1 PARNSGNRV
10 TAALAAFTTG
20 YSYTPGAFGIVMPVA
35 DRGFLP
41 TLQCHRGSILCRAYR
56 SRLRTWD

>member
-1 PARNSGNRV
+1 V